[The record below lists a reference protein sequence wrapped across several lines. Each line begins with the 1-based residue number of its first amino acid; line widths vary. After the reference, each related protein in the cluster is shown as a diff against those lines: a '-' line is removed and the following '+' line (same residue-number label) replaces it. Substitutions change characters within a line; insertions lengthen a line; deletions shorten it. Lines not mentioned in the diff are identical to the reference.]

1 MTHRRV
7 AWIIA
12 LAFTVL
18 TVRLAMF
25 VERYAV
31 NLIYLDQW
39 DFLNGLFEGAD
50 WWTLFRVQHGPQR
63 QGLGNLISAV
73 VLGLSGWNGK
83 VDAAVSAVTMAV
95 AGLAALWLV
104 KRLCG
109 RLRPWDVVVP
119 LLFLTTTPVQTYIVT
134 PNLAHGP
141 LPVLFLM
148 AYGLALT
155 VESHVQR
162 SVLITGI
169 NFLAV
174 NTGFTVLLGGITPVA
189 LLLLALQPG
198 LRRLDRAA
206 YAIACA
212 ASVATAALFL
222 HGFEFVTAVDCYRFP
237 HERPWEYVSFVG
249 RMLARPFGVPASLLH
264 GEFLSTAIALGAAGL
279 TAYAVVRILRGR
291 GGSALWNVI
300 GLFMLFTLAFAATT
314 AVGRICIGMAAA
326 ESSRYIPYLVPGIF
340 AVYLMLRGGLA
351 PGPTQSLL
359 LALFLIACIAK
370 ERTDRIKAEAGSE
383 SDAKRTWHDC
393 YLRRHDIA
401 ACNAEA
407 PRGVYPAPEA
417 TRLQQ
422 KLDWLEARGYNLF
435 QDK

>member
-222 HGFEFVTAVDCYRFP
+222 HGF
-237 HERPWEYVSFVG
+237 
-249 RMLARPFGVPASLLH
+249 
-264 GEFLSTAIALGAAGL
+264 
-279 TAYAVVRILRGR
+279 
-291 GGSALWNVI
+291 
-300 GLFMLFTLAFAATT
+300 
-314 AVGRICIGMAAA
+314 
-326 ESSRYIPYLVPGIF
+326 
-340 AVYLMLRGGLA
+340 
-351 PGPTQSLL
+351 
-359 LALFLIACIAK
+359 
-370 ERTDRIKAEAGSE
+370 
-383 SDAKRTWHDC
+383 
-393 YLRRHDIA
+393 
-401 ACNAEA
+401 
-407 PRGVYPAPEA
+407 
-417 TRLQQ
+417 
-422 KLDWLEARGYNLF
+422 
-435 QDK
+435 